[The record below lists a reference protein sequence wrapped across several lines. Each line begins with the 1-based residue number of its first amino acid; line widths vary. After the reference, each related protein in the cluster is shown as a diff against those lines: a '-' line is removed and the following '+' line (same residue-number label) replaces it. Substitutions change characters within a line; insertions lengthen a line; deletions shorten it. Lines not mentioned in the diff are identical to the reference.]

1 MPNLE
6 KFGIAIKASGM
17 TQQQA
22 CDLAGFSKPTL
33 NDRINDPLQFRLG
46 ELKLIY
52 DGMNSVGK
60 QLVRETMADIFLP

>member
-1 MPNLE
+1 MSNLE

-22 CDLAGFSKPTL
+22 CDLAGFTKPTL
-33 NDRINDPLQFRLG
+33 IDRVSDPLQFRLG

-52 DGMNSVGK
+52 DGMNDVGK
-60 QLVRETMADIFLP
+60 QLVREAMADIFLP

>member
-17 TQQQA
+17 TQKQA

-33 NDRINDPLQFRLG
+33 IDRINDPLQFRLG
-46 ELKLIY
+46 EIKLIY
-52 DGMNSVGK
+52 DGMNDVGR